1 MTDNRAIESLK
12 DSITESVWRKDLS
25 LPQDLPSLVGEQ
37 AADLVVVGAGFTGLW
52 TAILAKEIDPSCDV
66 AIIEAHDIGFGASS
80 RNGGFISESL
90 THGLAHGLSLW
101 PKEMSQLLDFGRTNF
116 SEIQEFVLTENIDA
130 ELVACGKTAVATRT
144 HEVAALRQSVE
155 LHNAWGEKAEFL
167 SREEIQ
173 ADVHSPTFLAG
184 MRLHTGSGLMN
195 PAKLLSGLTQSA
207 RNRGVGFYVN
217 SPVTEL
223 NDSNERVLL
232 TTANGS
238 IRAQHVVLATNA
250 FTPLKSSIK
259 HRVMP
264 IFDHVL
270 ATQPLTAAQLDSIG
284 WKQGQGLT
292 DSGNQFHY
300 FRKTADGRILWGGYD
315 ANYYYGND
323 TRPIRETRP
332 ASHQLLARQF
342 METFPSLED
351 INFEYKW
358 AGLIDSTSRFTPFYD
373 VSGTGRV
380 GTVVGFTGLGVGSSR
395 FGAKVILDLLWKR
408 DTDIVKLEM
417 VRRKPFPFPPEPA
430 RYPVVAFTRWSLTR
444 EDATGKRG
452 LWLRLLDLFGVGF
465 NS

>member
-1 MTDNRAIESLK
+1 MTNNRAIESLK
-12 DSITESVWRKDLS
+12 DSITESVWQRDLN
-25 LPQDLPSLVGEQ
+25 LPQDLPQLIGEQ
-37 AADLVVVGAGFTGLW
+37 SADLVIVGAGFTGLW
-52 TAILAKEIDPSCDV
+52 TAILAKDINPACDV
-66 AIIEAHDIGFGASS
+66 VIIDAHDIGYGASS

-101 PKEMSQLLDFGRTNF
+101 PKEMQQLLEYGRTNF
-116 SEIQEFVLTENIDA
+116 AEIQEFVRSENIDA
-130 ELVACGKTAVATRT
+130 ELVACGKTAVATRP
-144 HEVAALRQSVE
+144 HEVDALKASVE
-155 LHNAWGEKAEFL
+155 LHNAWGETAEFL
-167 SREEIQ
+167 TRDEMKS
-173 ADVHSPTFLAG
+173 DVHSPTFLAG
-184 MRLHTGSGLMN
+184 MRVHTGGGLMN
-195 PAKLLSGLTQSA
+195 PAKLLSGLTRSA
-207 RNRGVGFYVN
+207 LRRGIRIYVN
-217 SPVTEL
+217 SPVNNL
-223 NDSNERVLL
+223 NDSAQKVRVESK
-232 TTANGS
+232 AGS
-238 IRAQHVVLATNA
+238 LSAQHVVLATNA
-250 FTPLKSSIK
+250 FTPLKNSIK

-332 ASHQLLARQF
+332 ASHELLATQF
-342 METFPSLED
+342 VETFPTLEG

-373 VSGTGRV
+373 VSRTGRV

-408 DTDIVKLEM
+408 DTDLVNLEM
-417 VRRKPFPFPPEPA
+417 VRRKPFPIPPEPV

-444 EDATGKRG
+444 EDKTGKRG
-452 LWLRLLDLFGVGF
+452 LWLRLLDFFGVGF